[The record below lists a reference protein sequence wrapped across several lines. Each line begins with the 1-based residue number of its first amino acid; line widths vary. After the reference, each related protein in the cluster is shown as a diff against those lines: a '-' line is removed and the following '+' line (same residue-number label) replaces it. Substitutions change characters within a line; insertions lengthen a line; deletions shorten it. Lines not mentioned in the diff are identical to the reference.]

1 MPPVEELSVRVEVPV
16 PPDERGRVVGLS
28 DAVRPDDDE
37 VAVRLTVP
45 LNPPRLTRLIVEVE
59 DELEMKLTV
68 VGEAVTL

>member
-1 MPPVEELSVRVEVPV
+1 VPPVEEFSVRAEVPV
-16 PPDERGRVVGLS
+16 PPDDRARLVGLR

-37 VAVRLTVP
+37 VAVRVTVP

-59 DELEMKLTV
+59 DEPEMKLTV